1 MDPTKRTNLR
11 FLSPLL
17 VAVLLVAP
25 SAEAFG
31 VSAFTSRTTTASK
44 PSWVLKKHEEV
55 SEVAWLEEEDDEE
68 DDDEDDDK
76 PVLLQQPAKG
86 KSRWD
91 KLNTRI
97 KERIVQEGQD
107 KAVANKKKRESPQD
121 KKRRE

>member
-1 MDPTKRTNLR
+1 MDLTKRTNLR
-11 FLSPLL
+11 LLSPLL
-17 VAVLLVAP
+17 VALLLVAP

-31 VSAFTSRTTTASK
+31 VSAFTSRTTASK

-55 SEVAWLEEEDDEE
+55 SEVVWQEEDDEY
-68 DDDEDDDK
+68 DDDEDDDR